1 MPNNNSIRRQNL
13 LLDAYTLFK
22 QPWTKC
28 ETTPGSPSVGPS
40 ACKEKS
46 LGKVTPPSP
55 FNWVSFSVFTHDSP
69 PPLPPFCSHLLNRK
83 TDVWKLFGHK
93 DKLNSIAEKNCSRAF
108 FFNFHLH
115 LVNPISATSGWLS
128 EHLCTYPPPPPQLKI
143 NPDLLY
149 VDCFGVRRGVGSQS
163 LWRWGLSM
171 IRTKYD
177 TQTNQNKL

>member
-22 QPWTKC
+22 QPWTKG

-46 LGKVTPPSP
+46 LELLHLLSIESLFQFSP
-55 FNWVSFSVFTHDSP
+55 IIP
-69 PPLPPFCSHLLNRK
+69 LLPPFFSHLLNRK

-108 FFNFHLH
+108 FFFNFHLH

-128 EHLCTYPPPPPQLKI
+128 EHRCTYPPPPPPPPNSTNSKLTRTYYT
-143 NPDLLY
+143 LTVLE
-149 VDCFGVRRGVGSQS
+149 
-163 LWRWGLSM
+163 WGEG
-171 IRTKYD
+171 
-177 TQTNQNKL
+177 

>member
-40 ACKEKS
+40 ACKEES
-46 LGKVTPPSP
+46 LGRVTPPSP
-55 FNWVSFSVFTHDSP
+55 FNWVSFSVFSFHPSSP
-69 PPLPPFCSHLLNRK
+69 SSPRSVRICWTGRLMFESCLVTRINWIVSQRR
-83 TDVWKLFGHK
+83 
-93 DKLNSIAEKNCSRAF
+93 IAVELF

-128 EHLCTYPPPPPQLKI
+128 EHLCTYPPPPPPPPNSKLTRTYYT
-143 NPDLLY
+143 LTVL
-149 VDCFGVRRGVGSQS
+149 G
-163 LWRWGLSM
+163 WGEG
-171 IRTKYD
+171 
-177 TQTNQNKL
+177 

>member
-1 MPNNNSIRRQNL
+1 MSNNNSIRRQNL

-46 LGKVTPPSP
+46 LGRVTPPSP
-55 FNWVSFSVFTHDSP
+55 FNWVSFSVFSFHPSSP
-69 PPLPPFCSHLLNRK
+69 SSPRSVRICWTGRLMFESCLVTRINWR
-83 TDVWKLFGHK
+83 
-93 DKLNSIAEKNCSRAF
+93 IAVELF

-149 VDCFGVRRGVGSQS
+149 VDCFGVRGGVGSQPS
-163 LWRWGLSM
+163 LTLSLIHDPNQ
-171 IRTKYD
+171 IRYANESK
-177 TQTNQNKL
+177 

>member
-22 QPWTKC
+22 QPWTKG
-28 ETTPGSPSVGPS
+28 ETTAGSPSVGPS

-55 FNWVSFSVFTHDSP
+55 FHWVSFSVFTHHP
-69 PPLPPFCSHLLNRK
+69 PPPP
-83 TDVWKLFGHK
+83 VLFAFVEPEDWCLK
-93 DKLNSIAEKNCSRAF
+93 DLSCLVTRINWIVSQRRIAVELF

-128 EHLCTYPPPPPQLKI
+128 EHLCTYPPPPNSKLTRTYYT
-143 NPDLLY
+143 LTVL
-149 VDCFGVRRGVGSQS
+149 G
-163 LWRWGLSM
+163 WGEG
-171 IRTKYD
+171 
-177 TQTNQNKL
+177 

>member
-55 FNWVSFSVFTHDSP
+55 FNWVSFSVFTHH
-69 PPLPPFCSHLLNRK
+69 PPLPRSVRICWTGRLMFESCLVTRINWIVSQRR
-83 TDVWKLFGHK
+83 
-93 DKLNSIAEKNCSRAF
+93 IAVELF

-128 EHLCTYPPPPPQLKI
+128 EHLCTYPPPPQLKI

-149 VDCFGVRRGVGSQS
+149 VDCFGVRGGVGSQS
-163 LWRWGLSM
+163 LWRWA
-171 IRTKYD
+171 
-177 TQTNQNKL
+177 